1 MKIDGV
7 KNNVVSFYKNNTP
20 KAEAEAKAAVSKKD
34 TIELS
39 TAGKSLSALALD
51 SNPVN
56 SEAKIEAIRNQV
68 MQGTYKMD
76 SKLTASRMM
85 DIMKGR
91 DI

>member
-1 MKIDGV
+1 MKIDGI
-7 KNNVVSFYKNNTP
+7 KNNVISFYKSNTS
-20 KAEAEAKAAVSKKD
+20 KIESKTTVSKKD

-39 TAGKSLSALALD
+39 SVGKSLSSLSLD
-51 SNPVN
+51 GKLGN
-56 SEAKIEAIRNQV
+56 SQEKVEAIRNAV

-76 SKLTASRMM
+76 STLTAKKII

>member
-7 KNNVVSFYKNNTP
+7 KNNVVNFYKKNIS
-20 KAEAEAKAAVSKKD
+20 KAETMVSVSKKD

-39 TAGKSLSALALD
+39 SAGKTLSAFALD
-51 SNPVN
+51 SKFIN
-56 SEAKIEAIRNQV
+56 SNEKIEAIRSEV

-76 SKLTASRMM
+76 STLTAKKII

>member
-1 MKIDGV
+1 MKIDGI
-7 KNNVVSFYKNNTP
+7 KNNVISFYKSNTSKIES
-20 KAEAEAKAAVSKKD
+20 KATVSKKD

-39 TAGKSLSALALD
+39 SVGKSLSSLSLD
-51 SNPVN
+51 GKLVN
-56 SEAKIEAIRNQV
+56 SQEKVEAIRNAV

-76 SKLTASRMM
+76 STLTAKKII

>member
-7 KNNVVSFYKNNTP
+7 KNNVVNFYKKNTS
-20 KAEAEAKAAVSKKD
+20 KVETKVASAKKD

-39 TAGKSLSALALD
+39 SAGKTLSAFALD
-51 SNPVN
+51 SKFVN
-56 SEAKIEAIRNQV
+56 SKEKIEGIRNEV

-76 SKLTASRMM
+76 STLTAKKII

>member
-20 KAEAEAKAAVSKKD
+20 KTELKAVALKKD

-39 TAGKSLSALALD
+39 TEGKSLSALALD
-51 SNPVN
+51 SKTVN
-56 SEAKIEAIRNQV
+56 SESKIEAVRNAV

-76 SKLTASRMM
+76 SKLTATRMM

>member
-7 KNNVVSFYKNNTP
+7 KNNVVSFYKKNTS
-20 KAEAEAKAAVSKKD
+20 KIEAKATVSKKD

-39 TAGKSLSALALD
+39 SAGKSLSSLSLD
-51 SNPVN
+51 GKVGN
-56 SEAKIEAIRNQV
+56 SSAKIEGIRNEV
-68 MQGTYKMD
+68 MKGTYKVD
-76 SKLTASRMM
+76 STLTAKRII

>member
-7 KNNVVSFYKNNTP
+7 KNNVVNFYKKNTS
-20 KAEAEAKAAVSKKD
+20 KAETVPAVSKKD

-39 TAGKSLSALALD
+39 SAGKTLSAFALD
-51 SNPVN
+51 SKFID
-56 SEAKIEAIRNQV
+56 SKEKIEAIRSQV

-76 SKLTASRMM
+76 STLTAKKII

>member
-7 KNNVVSFYKNNTP
+7 KNNVVSFYKNNTS
-20 KAEAEAKAAVSKKD
+20 KIEAKVSVSKKD

-39 TAGKSLSALALD
+39 SVGKNLSSLSLDGKLA
-51 SNPVN
+51 N
-56 SEAKIEAIRNQV
+56 SKEKIEGIRNQV

-76 SKLTASRMM
+76 STLTAKRII
-85 DIMKGR
+85 DAMKGR